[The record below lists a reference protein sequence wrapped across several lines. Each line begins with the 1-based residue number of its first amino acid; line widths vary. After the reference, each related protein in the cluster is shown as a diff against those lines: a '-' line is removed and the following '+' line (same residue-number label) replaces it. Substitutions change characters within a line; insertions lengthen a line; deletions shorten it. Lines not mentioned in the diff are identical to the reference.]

1 MKYFGR
7 MRLPN
12 PEEFNFKDC
21 IIADDECWLITPKNM
36 GVKWTNENARFRSC
50 IVRKSDNFVISQGF
64 KKFTNYG
71 EQSAFE
77 PWNDSWKIE
86 ARHKLDGS
94 LLIVSRYKGEW
105 ILRTRGTIDARQLPN
120 GDEIDLLIEKYK
132 QFFKN
137 SSAIDS
143 VSALQQS
150 WLFEWTTPSNIVV
163 LRESDEYKLTL
174 IGIIAEGQY
183 YSQEYLDI
191 CGSEYKFDRPQKYEY
206 NSLQECIADV
216 SAWKGKE
223 GVVLYSADGQIL
235 KKIKATEYCELHKLA
250 TGIKTVNHVLDVFM
264 QSPKF
269 TNYEDFY
276 KYIETLLDYEIAE
289 KCKPF
294 IQEITDA
301 YATFV
306 KCTNRMRERMAFIHE
321 YANRKEQ
328 AEVILQEF
336 REWKTVVAF
345 LLLDKR
351 EIDDKVL
358 RKSLEYILEI

>member
-1 MKYFGR
+1 M
-7 MRLPN
+7 
-12 PEEFNFKDC
+12 
-21 IIADDECWLITPKNM
+21 
-36 GVKWTNENARFRSC
+36 
-50 IVRKSDNFVISQGF
+50 
-64 KKFTNYG
+64 
-71 EQSAFE
+71 
-77 PWNDSWKIE
+77 
-86 ARHKLDGS
+86 
-94 LLIVSRYKGEW
+94 
-105 ILRTRGTIDARQLPN
+105 
-120 GDEIDLLIEKYK
+120 
-132 QFFKN
+132 
-137 SSAIDS
+137 
-143 VSALQQS
+143 QQS
-150 WLFEWTTPSNIVV
+150 WLFEWTTPSNIIV
-163 LRESDEYKLTL
+163 LRESDEFKLTL
-174 IGIIAEGQY
+174 IGIIAEGEY
-183 YSQEYLDI
+183 YSQKYLDI
-191 CGSEYKFDRPQKYEY
+191 CASEYEFDRPDKYEY

-223 GVVLYSADGQIL
+223 GVVLYSPDGQIL
-235 KKIKATEYCELHKLA
+235 KKIKADEYCELHKLA
-250 TGIKTVNHVLDVFM
+250 TGIKTVSHVLDVFM

-301 YATFV
+301 YAKFV
-306 KCTNRMRERMAFIHE
+306 KCLDKMRERMIFIHE

-328 AEVILQEF
+328 AQTILQEF

>member
-1 MKYFGR
+1 
-7 MRLPN
+7 
-12 PEEFNFKDC
+12 
-21 IIADDECWLITPKNM
+21 M